1 MVFFIGLM
9 LTVQVL
15 ACLFMILIVL
25 MQPSKADGGLGA
37 AFGSGATDTLF
48 GARTGNILTKATVWL
63 AVILF
68 VNSILLGFLFSRQQS
83 AVLDAVK
90 KAPPAA
96 AQKAEPVAKDKKA
109 VAPATESKAAAPEKP
124 ATTSTEPAKPAAPA
138 SAPAAK

>member
-1 MVFFIGLM
+1 MGFFIGLM

-15 ACLFMILIVL
+15 ACLFMILLVL

-63 AVILF
+63 AAILF
-68 VNSILLGFLFSRQQS
+68 INSVLLGFLFSRQSS

-96 AQKAEPVAKDKKA
+96 VQKAEPAAKDKKA
-109 VAPATESKAAAPEKP
+109 AAPATESKAA
-124 ATTSTEPAKPAAPA
+124 TPA
-138 SAPAAK
+138 SAPVEKTAPAPAAK

>member
-1 MVFFIGLM
+1 MGFFIGLM

-15 ACLFMILIVL
+15 ACLFMILLVL

-63 AVILF
+63 AAILF
-68 VNSILLGFLFSRQQS
+68 INSVLLGFLFSRQSS

-96 AQKAEPVAKDKKA
+96 AQKAEPAATDKKA
-109 VAPATESKAAAPEKP
+109 AVPAAESKAATPE
-124 ATTSTEPAKPAAPA
+124 TTAAKTAEPAKAPA
-138 SAPAAK
+138 PAPAK

>member
-1 MVFFIGLM
+1 MGFFIGLM

-15 ACLFMILIVL
+15 ACLFMVLIVL

-37 AFGSGATDTLF
+37 AFGAGATDTLF
-48 GARTGNILTKATVWL
+48 GARTGNVLTKATVWL

-68 VNSILLGFLFSRQQS
+68 VNSVLLGFLFSRQSS

-96 AQKAEPVAKDKKA
+96 AQKAASP
-109 VAPATESKAAAPEKP
+109 AAAEKP
-124 ATTSTEPAKPAAPA
+124 AEPAKTPAP
-138 SAPAAK
+138 APAAK

>member
-1 MVFFIGLM
+1 MSWLPGPLNLIILLLG
-9 LTVQVL
+9 
-15 ACLFMILIVL
+15 LFMILLVL

-63 AVILF
+63 AAILF
-68 VNSILLGFLFSRQQS
+68 INSVLLGFLFSRQSS

-96 AQKAEPVAKDKKA
+96 VQKAEPAAKDKKA
-109 VAPATESKAAAPEKP
+109 AAPATESKAA
-124 ATTSTEPAKPAAPA
+124 TPA
-138 SAPAAK
+138 SAPVEKTTPAPAAK

>member
-1 MVFFIGLM
+1 MGFFIGLM

-15 ACLFMILIVL
+15 ACLFMILLVL

-68 VNSILLGFLFSRQQS
+68 VNSILLGFLFSRQSS

-96 AQKAEPVAKDKKA
+96 VQKAEPAAKDKKA
-109 VAPATESKAAAPEKP
+109 AAPATESKAAAP
-124 ATTSTEPAKPAAPA
+124 A
-138 SAPAAK
+138 SAPAEKTAPAPAAK

>member
-1 MVFFIGLM
+1 MGFFIGLM
-9 LTVQVL
+9 LTVQVV

-63 AVILF
+63 AAILF
-68 VNSILLGFLFSRQQS
+68 INSVLLGYLFSRQSS

-90 KAPPAA
+90 NAPPAA
-96 AQKAEPVAKDKKA
+96 VQKAEPAAKDKKA
-109 VAPATESKAAAPEKP
+109 AAPATESKAAAPGKP
-124 ATTSTEPAKPAAPA
+124 AEPAKTPAPA
-138 SAPAAK
+138 PAK